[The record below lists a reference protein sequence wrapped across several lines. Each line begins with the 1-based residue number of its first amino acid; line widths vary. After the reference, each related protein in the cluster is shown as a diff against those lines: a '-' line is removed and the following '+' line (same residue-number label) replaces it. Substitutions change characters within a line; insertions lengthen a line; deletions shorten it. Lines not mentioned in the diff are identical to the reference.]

1 MLALRTSV
9 TAVAL
14 LVVGKPATSLLETN
28 GSFSPVYELRRPG
41 FKLTLFF
48 LLSLP
53 VIGVLFPSYIGT
65 KVLSKLLLVYYS
77 Y

>member
-41 FKLTLFF
+41 FKLTLFSF
-48 LLSLP
+48 TLIACDWSFVSL
-53 VIGVLFPSYIGT
+53 
-65 KVLSKLLLVYYS
+65 
-77 Y
+77 